1 MPSNEML
8 LSEIR
13 RLLNYEQLFGE
24 FVRLQGRGDERTALC
39 AFHEE
44 SNPSM
49 SVNVVDG
56 LYFCHNPECGARG
69 DFIEFFMKMRDMTF
83 TDAVRELARRV
94 GIDPEAHTSGPVIR
108 RRSDDELIAGY
119 RPPEVVAQAVV
130 ANQIDEAIVEN
141 AHTRL
146 LATGASLE
154 YLEVKRGLTRETV
167 VEYQLGHDGDRFF
180 IPVRD
185 EGGRCVNIRR
195 YKPQASRA
203 QDKMISWRSGFGQA
217 RLYPLKAFE
226 AEGIIYLFEGE
237 MDTLLARQHGLNG
250 ITTTGGAGTW
260 RQDWNTLFAGRNVVI
275 CYDVDP
281 AGRIGAMHV
290 AGQLLDT
297 AASLKVVILP
307 LSEPVGA
314 DFTDFVVG
322 HGHTAADFRRLVE
335 ETTPFRREQVPTQA
349 PEVEPTTLHLSQAS
363 RSEYY
368 NQPIRMS
375 VMVSGKTMAPYMV
388 PKEVKMTCPAPG
400 TFGFCD
406 QCPLNQNGA
415 TYGTMTRDL
424 DYRSNE
430 ILQFTDVTDEQ
441 LYRRLKGKF
450 QIPGKCPIVKQDVLK
465 ALNVERLQIIP
476 EIDRSE
482 EDQPYVTREVFYVGH
497 GLQANRSYTMTGI
510 TVPEP
515 KKQLATHII
524 TGVVPAQSNIERFT
538 LTDDVKSRLMLFQP
552 QGDNVSDLWRHIDS
566 VYEDLEKQTRI
577 YQRRDLM
584 LAVDFTFHSAL
595 RFALQGEMLVRGWCE
610 ALFIGDSR
618 TGKTTIVQRMM
629 DHYGAGEFST
639 GENTTLA
646 GLVGGLHQI
655 GTSWA
660 LQWGRIPLNDRR
672 LLAIDEAGNLPIEQ
686 IARMS
691 SMRSSGIAEI
701 VKIHTERTNARTR
714 MIWMTNPRAPRPLS
728 SYSQGVL
735 AVKEMVG
742 APEDIARFDLVV
754 TAASSDVSLSVVN
767 SRRTLERAEV
777 FTADLC
783 HQRVMF
789 AWSRRA
795 EHIVLTDEANDAIL
809 AEATQMG
816 RMYRYATEIPLVEP
830 NEQRVKLARLAV
842 SAATIFYST
851 DETGEKVVVKP
862 EHVIFAAQFLE
873 RMYSKPSLAFDE
885 YARMQTRRY
894 EIENEAEVR
903 VIITHAASAAQALME
918 QEQLT
923 QRDLQEILGYDDRDE
938 MRKALTTLRESG
950 FLRRVGS
957 SYYVKTS
964 GANAWLRRLLT
975 AHRNGTNGS
984 SNGTN
989 GHREGAVPTL
999 LENVVPDAPGW

>member
-1 MPSNEML
+1 MPSNETL
-8 LSEIR
+8 LSEVR
-13 RLLNYEQLFGE
+13 QRLNYEELFGE
-24 FVRLQGRGDERTALC
+24 FVQLLGRGDERTAKC
-39 AFHEE
+39 AFHED

-49 SVNVVDG
+49 SVNVAEG

-69 DFIEFFMKMRDMTF
+69 DFVEFFMKMRDLQF

-94 GIDPEAHTSGPVIR
+94 GIDPEAHAPAPMVR
-108 RRSDDELIAGY
+108 RRSDEELIAGY
-119 RPPEVVAQAVV
+119 RPPEVAAQPVV
-130 ANQIDEAIVEN
+130 SNTIDEAIVEN

-146 LATGASLE
+146 LGTGASLE
-154 YLEVKRGLTRETV
+154 YLEVKRGLTRDTV
-167 VEYQLGHDGDRFF
+167 IEYQIGHDGDRFY

-185 EGGRCVNIRR
+185 TSGRCVNIRR
-195 YKPQASRA
+195 YKPQARRS

-226 AEGIIYLFEGE
+226 QQGAIYLFEGE

-260 RQDWNTLFAGRNVVI
+260 RQDWNDLFAGRDVVI

-290 AGQLLDT
+290 AGQLLDA
-297 AASLKVVILP
+297 AASVKVVLLP
-307 LSEPVGA
+307 LTEPVGA

-322 HGHTAADFRRLVE
+322 HGHTAADFSRLVDD
-335 ETTPFRREQVPTQA
+335 TTPFQREQVPTEA
-349 PEVEPTTLHLSQAS
+349 PELEPTTLHLSQAS

-400 TFGFCD
+400 TFGFCE
-406 QCPLNQNGA
+406 QCPLNRNGE
-415 TYGTMTRDL
+415 TYGQMSRDL

-430 ILQFTDVTDEQ
+430 ILQFTDVTDDQ

-450 QIPGKCPIVKQDVLK
+450 QIPGKCPIVRQDVLK
-465 ALNVERLQIIP
+465 AVNVERLQVIP

-482 EDQPYVTREVFYVGH
+482 EDQPYVTREVFYIGH

-515 KKQLATHII
+515 KKQLSTHII
-524 TGVVPAQSNIERFT
+524 TGVVPAQSNIERFR
-538 LTDDVKSRLMLFQP
+538 LSDDVKSRLIAFRP
-552 QGDNVSDLWRHIDS
+552 EGEEVSDLWRHVDRI
-566 VYEDLEKQTRI
+566 YEDLERQTRI

-584 LAVDFTFHSAL
+584 LAVDLIFHSAL
-595 RFALQGEMLVRGWCE
+595 RFTLQGEMLARGWCE

-618 TGKTTIVQRMM
+618 TGKTTIVQRML

-672 LLAIDEAGNLPIEQ
+672 LLVIDEAGNLPIEQ

-714 MIWMTNPRAPRPLS
+714 MIWISNPRAPRPLS

-735 AVKEMVG
+735 AVKELVG
-742 APEDIARFDLVV
+742 APEDIARFDLVI
-754 TAASSDVSLSVVN
+754 TAASGDVSLSVVN
-767 SRRTLERAEV
+767 ARRVLETPAT

-809 AEATQMG
+809 HEATQMG
-816 RMYRYATEIPLVEP
+816 RTYRYATEIPLVEP

-842 SAATIFYST
+842 AAATMFYST
-851 DETGEKVVVKP
+851 DETGEKVVVRS

-873 RMYSKPSLAFDE
+873 RMYSKPSLSFDE

-894 EIENEAEVR
+894 EIENEVEVR
-903 VIITHAASAAQALME
+903 VIVTKSSSAAQALVE
-918 QEQLT
+918 QEMMT
-923 QRDLQEILGYDDRDE
+923 QRDLQEILGLDDRDE
-938 MRKALTTLRESG
+938 LRRALTTLRESG

-964 GANAWLRRLLT
+964 GANAWLRRLLS
-975 AHRNGTNGS
+975 AGRNG
-984 SNGTN
+984 SNG
-989 GHREGAVPTL
+989 HHVGAVPL
-999 LENVVPDAPGW
+999 LDNVAVPAEPEW